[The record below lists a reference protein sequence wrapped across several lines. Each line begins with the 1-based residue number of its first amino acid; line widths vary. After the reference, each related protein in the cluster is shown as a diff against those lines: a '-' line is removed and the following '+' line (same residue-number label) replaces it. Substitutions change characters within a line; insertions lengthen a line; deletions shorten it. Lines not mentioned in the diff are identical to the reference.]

1 MADDKRVK
9 QMMERAETRLGL
21 PWTTVDQIKFNCTDE
36 ERREKAT
43 RVMQAIDMPNVDRLV
58 PKIFETFLDGK
69 IIGHF
74 YHIKTRV

>member
-1 MADDKRVK
+1 MVEDKRVK
-9 QMMERAETRLGL
+9 QILEKAETRLSL
-21 PWTTVDQIKFNCTDE
+21 PWTTVEQIKFNCTE
-36 ERREKAT
+36 EDRREKVI
-43 RVMQAIDMPNVDRLV
+43 RVMQSIDMPNVDRLV